1 MKFEYA
7 SSVKIAGITSL
18 LLGLFGFIFLMQYFQ
33 LFDTAIEF
41 DMRWLRS
48 FGQNFRF
55 DKWNVCRG

>member
-18 LLGLFGFIFLMQYFQ
+18 LLGLFGFIFLMGYLQ

-41 DMRWLRS
+41 DMRWFRL
-48 FGQNFRF
+48 FGQFFRF
-55 DKWNVCRG
+55 DKWNVCQG